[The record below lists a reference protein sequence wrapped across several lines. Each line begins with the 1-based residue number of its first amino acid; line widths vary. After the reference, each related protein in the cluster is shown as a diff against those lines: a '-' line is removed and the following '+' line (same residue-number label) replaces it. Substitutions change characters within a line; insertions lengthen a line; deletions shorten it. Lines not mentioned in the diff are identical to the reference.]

1 MPTYLSNELAG
12 TLDGKTLAA
21 PSGTRTRGNVVNARL
36 KRYRATIT
44 LAGQLN
50 GDQIQLCILPPGATF
65 AFGLITASV
74 SLGSANF
81 AVGPI
86 GALTRYRGASP
97 MTQVDWP
104 NLFGAAAVA
113 GAAVAGAA
121 DALAAEEPI
130 FGTISGANLPAAGT
144 LVVDLF
150 VSQAT

>member
-21 PSGTRTRGNVVNARL
+21 PTGTKTRGNVVNARL

-65 AFGLITASV
+65 AFGLITTSV
-74 SLGSANF
+74 SLGTANF

-86 GALTRYRGASP
+86 GALAKYRGASP
-97 MTQVDWP
+97 MTQVDCP
-104 NLFGAAAVA
+104 NLFGA
-113 GAAVAGAA
+113 AAVAGAA

>member
-21 PSGTRTRGNVVNARL
+21 SSGTKTRGNVVNARL
-36 KRYRATIT
+36 KRYRVTIT

-50 GDQIQLCILPPGATF
+50 GNQIQLCVLPPGATF
-65 AFGLITASV
+65 TLCLTTVSV
-74 SLGSANF
+74 SLGTTNF
-81 AVGPI
+81 AVGPR

-97 MTQVDWP
+97 MTQVEWP

-113 GAAVAGAA
+113 VAA
-121 DALAAEEPI
+121 DPLAAEEMI
-130 FGTISGANLPAAGT
+130 FGTISGANLPASGT

>member
-21 PSGTRTRGNVVNARL
+21 PSGTKTRGNVVNARL

-50 GDQIQLCILPPGATF
+50 GDQIQLCVLPPGATF

-74 SLGSANF
+74 SLGTASF
-81 AVGPI
+81 AVGPM

-113 GAAVAGAA
+113 GRSVAPPEEVVHEPLEQLADKRVAGQRRARGQG
-121 DALAAEEPI
+121 PP
-130 FGTISGANLPAAGT
+130 PARC
-144 LVVDLF
+144 
-150 VSQAT
+150 

>member
-1 MPTYLSNELAG
+1 MATYLSNELAG
-12 TLDGKTLAA
+12 TLDGKTSAA
-21 PSGTRTRGNVVNARL
+21 PSGTKTRGNVVNARL

-44 LAGQLN
+44 LAGQLS
-50 GDQIQLCILPPGATF
+50 GDLIQLCNLPPGATF

-74 SLGSANF
+74 SLGTANF
-81 AVGPI
+81 AVGSLAVP
-86 GALTRYRGASP
+86 TKYRGASQ

-104 NLFGAAAVA
+104 NLFGAAS
-113 GAAVAGAA
+113 VAGAA
-121 DALAAEEPI
+121 DPLPSEEAV

>member
-21 PSGTRTRGNVVNARL
+21 PTGTKTRGNVVNARL

-50 GDQIQLCILPPGATF
+50 GDQIQLCVLPPGATF

-74 SLGSANF
+74 SLGTANF
-81 AVGPI
+81 AVVPM

-113 GAAVAGAA
+113 GAA
-121 DALAAEEPI
+121 DPLAAEEPV
-130 FGTISGANLPAAGT
+130 FGTISGANLPASGT

>member
-1 MPTYLSNELAG
+1 VIPGNLVINGGVTGTGAAVTMLNNAGQIATTSNV
-12 TLDGKTLAA
+12 TLNG
-21 PSGTRTRGNVVNARL
+21 
-36 KRYRATIT
+36 RATLT
-44 LAGQLN
+44 LAGQLT

-65 AFGLITASV
+65 AVGLITASV

-81 AVGPI
+81 AVGVP
-86 GALTRYRGASP
+86 GAATKYRGASP

-113 GAAVAGAA
+113 GAA
-121 DALAAEEPI
+121 DALVAEEPI

-144 LVVDLF
+144 LVVDFF

>member
-21 PSGTRTRGNVVNARL
+21 PSGTKTRGNVVNARL

-44 LAGQLN
+44 LAGQLT
-50 GDQIQLCILPPGATF
+50 GDLIQLCNLPPGATF

-74 SLGSANF
+74 SLGTAKF
-81 AVGPI
+81 AVGSLAVP
-86 GALTRYRGASP
+86 TKYRGASQ

-104 NLFGAAAVA
+104 NLFGAAVVA
-113 GAAVAGAA
+113 GASDPLPTEEAV
-121 DALAAEEPI
+121 

>member
-65 AFGLITASV
+65 AFGLITTSV
-74 SLGSANF
+74 SLGTASF

-130 FGTISGANLPAAGT
+130 FGPISGANLPAAGT